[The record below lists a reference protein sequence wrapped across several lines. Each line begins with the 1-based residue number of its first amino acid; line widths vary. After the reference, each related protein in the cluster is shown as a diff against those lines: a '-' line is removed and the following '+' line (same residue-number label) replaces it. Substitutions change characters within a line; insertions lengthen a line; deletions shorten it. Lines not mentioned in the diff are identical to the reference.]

1 MSVGLILFPLLPVL
15 ILKLVK
21 KHLGLEFL
29 VKSSADRKSD
39 VVNVLS
45 IVLPFCDNNYWFHDE
60 LFLQPFSY
68 LNIDF
73 KLFKHCGLKISVVV
87 DLCVLFV
94 SPSGAL

>member
-45 IVLPFCDNNYWFHDE
+45 IVLPFCDNNY
-60 LFLQPFSY
+60 
-68 LNIDF
+68 
-73 KLFKHCGLKISVVV
+73 
-87 DLCVLFV
+87 
-94 SPSGAL
+94 

>member
-1 MSVGLILFPLLPVL
+1 MSVGLILFPLLPML

-29 VKSSADRKSD
+29 VKSSAGRKND

-45 IVLPFCDNNYWFHDE
+45 IVIPFCNNNYWFHND
-60 LFLQPFSY
+60 LFPQPFSY

-87 DLCVLFV
+87 DLCVLV
-94 SPSGAL
+94 H